1 MDISGLCGSKDG
13 WDFWKC
19 IHLQFLW
26 ARTFPLL
33 SFGTV
38 PVHMLSVCNAI
49 SRYCP
54 FENITLRSLP
64 KTHHTFVPSF
74 QEAAANNLVF
84 NTESQKVAALRGG
97 GRLFCVVS
105 TDIPRCSSPYEIHF
119 SVYSLLLMGLRA
131 RVWTLP
137 GGFCAKNGFGGNF
150 VFKSGQ
156 RSKVMVL

>member
-13 WDFWKC
+13 WDFWKF
-19 IHLQFLW
+19 IYLQFLW

-38 PVHMLSVCNAI
+38 PVHMLSVCGAI

-74 QEAAANNLVF
+74 QEAAANTLVF
-84 NTESQKVAALRGG
+84 NTEIQKVAALRGG
-97 GRLFCVVS
+97 GRLFYTVS
-105 TDIPRCSSPYEIHF
+105 TDIPSCSSPYEIHVC
-119 SVYSLLLMGLRA
+119 VYSLLLRT
-131 RVWTLP
+131 RVWTLA
-137 GGFCAKNGFGGNF
+137 GGFCVRNGFEGNF
-150 VFKSGQ
+150 VFTNGQ